1 MSWPTTAARL
11 GAAAGTARA
20 SRRTGSV
27 LVEEPVATWV
37 FLPGDNARGHRPE
50 GPAMDDGAALV
61 AVLERCPLLAGLAT
75 REVAEIASLC
85 RFHAVS
91 AQTDVFVE
99 GQRCDGLWVLANGR
113 VRLYHSAADGRQ
125 HVVSFRGPSSALELG
140 PALDRRTYT
149 ATATALE
156 DCVLVFVPRPVISQL
171 AQNYPVTVRNT
182 IDQLCLELRQR
193 DIATAVATLKD
204 ARGRIGC
211 ALLQL
216 ARQYGVDTPQGLR
229 IGFRLTRQDIA
240 DRSGVTIE
248 TAIRVLSDLQRQG
261 ILRTHAQMIEIL
273 DMERLQDPTNCGE
286 CQFDCSVFGP
296 SLSLTGS

>member
-1 MSWPTTAARL
+1 MSTSALEIATVINGP
-11 GAAAGTARA
+11 RA
-20 SRRTGSV
+20 D
-27 LVEEPVATWV
+27 E
-37 FLPGDNARGHRPE
+37 
-50 GPAMDDGAALV
+50 PAMDDGAALV
-61 AVLERCPLLAGLAT
+61 AVLERCPLLAGLDS
-75 REVAEIASLC
+75 REVAEVAALC
-85 RFHAVS
+85 RFHGFA

-99 GQRCDGLWVLANGR
+99 GQRCDGLWVLATGR

-156 DCVLVFVPRPVISQL
+156 DSVLVFVPRPVISQL
-171 AQNYPVTVRNT
+171 AQRYPVTVRNT

-216 ARQYGVDTPQGLR
+216 ARQYGVDTTDGLR

-248 TAIRVLSDLQRQG
+248 TAIRVLSDLQRQA
-261 ILRTHAQMIEIL
+261 ILRTSAQMIEIL
-273 DMERLQDPTNCGE
+273 DMGRLQDPTNCGE

-296 SLSLTGS
+296 GLPLTGS

>member
-11 GAAAGTARA
+11 AATSAAR
-20 SRRTGSV
+20 SNRRTATV
-27 LVEEPVATWV
+27 IVDEPVGTSV
-37 FLPGDNARGHRPE
+37 FSPGETVRGPRPE
-50 GPAMDDGAALV
+50 ESAIDDAAALV
-61 AVLERCPLLAGLAT
+61 AVLERCPLLAGLET
-75 REVAEIASLC
+75 WEVAEIAALC
-85 RFHAVS
+85 RFHAFA
-91 AQTDVFVE
+91 AQTDLFVE
-99 GQRCDGLWVLANGR
+99 GQRCDGLWVLATGR

-125 HVVSFRGPSSALELG
+125 HVVSFRAPSSALELG
-140 PALDRRTYT
+140 PALDRRSYT

-156 DCVLVFVPRPVISQL
+156 DCMLVFVPRAVISHL
-171 AQNYPVTVRNT
+171 AQNSPVTIRNT

-216 ARQYGVDTPQGLR
+216 ARQYGVDTPHGLR

-296 SLSLTGS
+296 SLP